1 MQLTSSYTFAAPPAR
16 VWDVLMDTAA
26 IAGCVPGCQ
35 ELTPIGD
42 DRFRAKMAVVVAAV
56 TGNFDAIIELAD
68 KTPPAGY
75 TLRVDGQSRAGFVKG
90 STRVA
95 LVDVDGNTRI
105 DVNADVQVG
114 GAVARVGQRL
124 LESVGKAMMD
134 RFFACLQRKLPR
146 NNGETGHG
154 DT

>member
-1 MQLTSSYTFAAPPAR
+1 MQLTANYTFAAPPSR
-16 VWDVLMDTAA
+16 VWDLLMDTTA

-56 TGNFDAIIELAD
+56 TGHFDATIELAD
-68 KTPPAGY
+68 KTPPTGY

-95 LVDVDGNTRI
+95 LAEVDGTTRVDVS
-105 DVNADVQVG
+105 ADVQVG

-124 LESVGKAMMD
+124 LEGVGRAMMD
-134 RFFACLQRKLPR
+134 RFFACMVSRL
-146 NNGETGHG
+146 
-154 DT
+154 